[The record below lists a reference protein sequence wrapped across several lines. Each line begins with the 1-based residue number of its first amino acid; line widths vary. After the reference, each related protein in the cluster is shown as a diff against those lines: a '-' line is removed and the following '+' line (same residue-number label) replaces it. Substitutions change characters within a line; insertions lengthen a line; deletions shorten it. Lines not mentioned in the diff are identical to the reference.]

1 MGKSRRRD
9 CIIFLVMFLITVL
22 AMIWSIITFS
32 KSFVNGDETTFRYN
46 ENSEL
51 NYRVKLLENNF
62 YEKDYLTED
71 YDLVAGSID
80 KIEVD
85 FKYLFGASDYFT
97 GKFNRKINANIIAY
111 QKGDTKKKK
120 IWDYHEDIGVEK
132 IASYDKDELQL
143 MDNDKFIIDYQKY
156 RKLMDDYK
164 KNYGVSLVGDL
175 VININLSAN
184 LNYKNFKEAINLDN
198 RNISMTVSLTDQI
211 VNIKKNIIKDNNQTL
226 VEKEDST
233 INYIKLVLSVLAF
246 VIGLILSI
254 FMGITL
260 VRIVGIDSKYIKELN
275 KIFKTYGSIIVEVK
289 NVEVSDDA
297 NIMYVTK
304 FEELLDAQQELRKP
318 ILYCNIKKNV
328 ESLFLIK
335 YDDDVIAFKMHSDLY
350 NKKKK

>member
-1 MGKSRRRD
+1 MGKSRKRD
-9 CIIFLVMFLITVL
+9 CITFLVMFMITVV
-22 AMIWSIITFS
+22 AMLWSIVTFT
-32 KSFVNGDETTFRYN
+32 KSFIDGDETTFRYN

-51 NYRVKLLENNF
+51 NYKVKLLENNF

-71 YDLVAGSID
+71 YDLVASSID

-97 GKFNRKINANIIAY
+97 GKYNRKINANIIAY
-111 QKGDTKKKK
+111 QKGDNTKKK
-120 IWDYHEDIGVEK
+120 IWDYHEDIGTEK
-132 IASYDKDELQL
+132 IGTYDKDILQL
-143 MDNDKFIIDYQKY
+143 MDNDKFVIDYQKY
-156 RKLMDDYK
+156 RKLMDEYK

-175 VININLSAN
+175 VVNVKIGAN
-184 LNYKNFKEAINLDN
+184 LNYGGFKDEIKIDSRSLG
-198 RNISMTVSLTDQI
+198 ITVSLTDQI
-211 VNIKKNIIKDNNQTL
+211 VNIKKDIIKDNSQTL

-233 INYIKLVLSVLAF
+233 INYIKLALSVLAF
-246 VIGLILSI
+246 VIGLILCI

-260 VRIVGIDSKYIKELN
+260 VRIVGIDSKYVKELN
-275 KIFKTYGSIIVEVK
+275 KIFRAYGSIIVNVK
-289 NVEVSDDA
+289 NVEIDDNA
-297 NIMYVTK
+297 NIMYVTS

-335 YDDDVIAFKMHSDLY
+335 YDNDVIVYRMHSDLY